1 MQKTGRF
8 FRIAAPFL
16 KLVFPLREKPDI
28 AHLPTGAVYLCR
40 HGNNAGPPYTFLYLG
55 GFVRPWVF
63 SAFCEEKACFSHTY
77 HYTFLERCKLPRPIA
92 WIAARASAFF
102 APKMVRSL
110 RAIAVYRNGAKSM
123 LTLRESIKALLAGE
137 SILLFPDVDY
147 TSENGGVGELYKGF
161 LLLERMYCAKT
172 GEHLPFVPIVVKP
185 RKRIAIGQPVFFAD
199 GDPEAQMEGVI
210 QELQRALSRL
220 EAETA

>member
-1 MQKTGRF
+1 MPRRFSNWYSLCAKSPISRICPRARYIYAVTGTIRS
-8 FRIAAPFL
+8 AVPFCIWEASF
-16 KLVFPLREKPDI
+16 V
-28 AHLPTGAVYLCR
+28 
-40 HGNNAGPPYTFLYLG
+40 HGC
-55 GFVRPWVF
+55 F

-102 APKMVRSL
+102 GPKMVRSL

-147 TSENGGVGELYKGF
+147 TSENGGVESLQGF
-161 LLLERMYCAKT
+161 CCWNAC
-172 GEHLPFVPIVVKP
+172 
-185 RKRIAIGQPVFFAD
+185 IA
-199 GDPEAQMEGVI
+199 
-210 QELQRALSRL
+210 QRRGSIFRL
-220 EAETA
+220 CPLW

>member
-1 MQKTGRF
+1 M
-8 FRIAAPFL
+8 
-16 KLVFPLREKPDI
+16 
-28 AHLPTGAVYLCR
+28 
-40 HGNNAGPPYTFLYLG
+40 
-55 GFVRPWVF
+55 
-63 SAFCEEKACFSHTY
+63 
-77 HYTFLERCKLPRPIA
+77 PRPIA

-172 GEHLPFVPIVVKP
+172 GKHLPFVPIVVKP

>member
-1 MQKTGRF
+1 
-8 FRIAAPFL
+8 
-16 KLVFPLREKPDI
+16 
-28 AHLPTGAVYLCR
+28 
-40 HGNNAGPPYTFLYLG
+40 
-55 GFVRPWVF
+55 
-63 SAFCEEKACFSHTY
+63 
-77 HYTFLERCKLPRPIA
+77 
-92 WIAARASAFF
+92 
-102 APKMVRSL
+102 
-110 RAIAVYRNGAKSM
+110 M

-172 GEHLPFVPIVVKP
+172 GKHLPFVPIVVKP

>member
-63 SAFCEEKACFSHTY
+63 SAFCEEKA
-77 HYTFLERCKLPRPIA
+77 
-92 WIAARASAFF
+92 
-102 APKMVRSL
+102 
-110 RAIAVYRNGAKSM
+110 
-123 LTLRESIKALLAGE
+123 
-137 SILLFPDVDY
+137 
-147 TSENGGVGELYKGF
+147 
-161 LLLERMYCAKT
+161 
-172 GEHLPFVPIVVKP
+172 
-185 RKRIAIGQPVFFAD
+185 
-199 GDPEAQMEGVI
+199 
-210 QELQRALSRL
+210 
-220 EAETA
+220 

>member
-1 MQKTGRF
+1 M
-8 FRIAAPFL
+8 AA
-16 KLVFPLREKPDI
+16 VSYT
-28 AHLPTGAVYLCR
+28 HLDVYKR
-40 HGNNAGPPYTFLYLG
+40 Q
-55 GFVRPWVF
+55 
-63 SAFCEEKACFSHTY
+63 
-77 HYTFLERCKLPRPIA
+77 
-92 WIAARASAFF
+92 
-102 APKMVRSL
+102 
-110 RAIAVYRNGAKSM
+110 AVYRNGAKSM

-172 GEHLPFVPIVVKP
+172 GKHLPFVPIVVKP

-210 QELQRALSRL
+210 QELQLSL
-220 EAETA
+220 IHI

>member
-161 LLLERMYCAKT
+161 CCWNAC
-172 GEHLPFVPIVVKP
+172 
-185 RKRIAIGQPVFFAD
+185 IA
-199 GDPEAQMEGVI
+199 
-210 QELQRALSRL
+210 QRRGSIFRL
-220 EAETA
+220 CPLW

>member
-1 MQKTGRF
+1 
-8 FRIAAPFL
+8 
-16 KLVFPLREKPDI
+16 
-28 AHLPTGAVYLCR
+28 
-40 HGNNAGPPYTFLYLG
+40 
-55 GFVRPWVF
+55 
-63 SAFCEEKACFSHTY
+63 
-77 HYTFLERCKLPRPIA
+77 
-92 WIAARASAFF
+92 
-102 APKMVRSL
+102 MVRSL

-172 GEHLPFVPIVVKP
+172 GKHLPFVPIVVKP
-185 RKRIAIGQPVFFAD
+185 RKRIAIGQPVFFSD